1 MIENKQILPNPNEK
15 GITGDLDNFLC
26 ADKNSKGKC
35 KIENIELLEVTLR
48 ELGYNKIVL
57 IVSSYFFK
65 RVDNPLKYEKLGREK
80 RIIKAPA
87 LEDTDWYVLQ
97 LARELDYDIFSN
109 DKFKDYWDEFGEG
122 WIKEKRKTFML
133 FNGKLIIKRWLTRKK
148 E

>member
-15 GITGDLDNFLC
+15 GIAGDLDNFLC

-35 KIENIELLEVTLR
+35 KIENIELLEVALR
-48 ELGYNKIVL
+48 ELGYNKIIL

-65 RVDNPLKYEKLGREK
+65 RVDNKNIYEKLVSER

-97 LARELDYDIFSN
+97 LAMTLDYDILSN
-109 DKFKDYWDEFGEG
+109 DKFRDYWDEFGED

-133 FNGKLIIKRWLTRKK
+133 FEGKLIIKT
-148 E
+148 